1 MGCQRGGH
9 SKSRAVLRPAL
20 AAEAGLTLG
29 QTISIREST
38 FVPSETDFFSD
49 DDGGGGGGVDQ
60 GRREAPTEPG
70 RTQVFGTV
78 YVVFEAG

>member
-1 MGCQRGGH
+1 MAALRDAR
-9 SKSRAVLRPAL
+9 SKAAAL

-29 QTISIREST
+29 QAISIREST
-38 FVPSETDFFSD
+38 FVPAETDFPDFDS
-49 DDGGGGGGVDQ
+49 GGGANEQ
-60 GRREAPTEPG
+60 RAQPAPTEPG